1 MPMPCLLHLHHHVS
15 MIHVN
20 RARQSGC
27 KQPFDNR
34 RGGRRWYTE
43 GYAANLGEQ
52 QMRRD
57 RTCRKRRPPGTTGT
71 ARTLFRTRSS
81 AAQQRSYSA
90 RTAGNDASRHAHS
103 QHSATRPAASTN
115 HSRTASAHMRTASAT
130 GTNAHACTH
139 ASNAPKRLPPT
150 VSATRNPLPRR
161 SRATFPRSTA
171 CARLPCSASSRIT
184 WAWHGHPA
192 ACLASRCSS
201 SCPATLLPAFC

>member
-1 MPMPCLLHLHHHVS
+1 

-71 ARTLFRTRSS
+71 ARTLVPHTKLSRLSNAHTPLAPPAATHLATLTRSIAPHVQPLRQTIRVPQALTRARHLRQAQTRTR
-81 AAQQRSYSA
+81 APMPR
-90 RTAGNDASRHAHS
+90 
-103 QHSATRPAASTN
+103 
-115 HSRTASAHMRTASAT
+115 
-130 GTNAHACTH
+130 
-139 ASNAPKRLPPT
+139 NAPKRLPPT

-184 WAWHGHPA
+184 WAWRGRPA